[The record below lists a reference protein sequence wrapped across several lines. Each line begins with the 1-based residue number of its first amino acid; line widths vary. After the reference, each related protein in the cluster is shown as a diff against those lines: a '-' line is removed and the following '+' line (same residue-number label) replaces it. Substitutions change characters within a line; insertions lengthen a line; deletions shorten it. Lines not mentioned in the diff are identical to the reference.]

1 MPYPWQTV
9 VLIDGASLDAGN
21 SVASDVHDMGENTLA
36 WNPFVY
42 VDIAGWDV
50 DPPGA
55 EETFTVRV
63 KAVLDEPENSPE
75 TFFIWGQAW
84 SYLPL
89 TRQQMAMGPA
99 GNPPLR
105 LPRRFV
111 VEVTNNTGA
120 DVEAAGLMV
129 TLEYQKVE

>member
-42 VDIAGWDV
+42 VDIAGWNDY
-50 DPPGA
+50 PPGA
-55 EETFTVRV
+55 EETFT
-63 KAVLDEPENSPE
+63 
-75 TFFIWGQAW
+75 IWGQAW

-120 DVEAAGLMV
+120 DVEAAGLTV